1 MTSNDS
7 GAESASGNDATGPGE
22 VRHDGAQGALVRPTG
37 MRQRGMTVLAGGVLV
52 VLMSVLVG
60 QAPVPYVQLQPGP
73 TYDTLGVDPDDNEI
87 IVIDGTATS
96 DSEGQL
102 RFLTVGVVTHL
113 TLIEAIAGWV
123 SGDEAVVPREL
134 VYPPDKSDEEVD
146 QENAAQFANSLSNAE
161 AASLS
166 ELGYPTV
173 VGILEVAENSP
184 NADVIKAGDIIVAI
198 DGEEI
203 ENPDALLA
211 AIRSKPAGS
220 TLEFALTRDGQ
231 PVTVQVTTVA
241 GDDGVPRVG
250 FTPEVRSAAPFT
262 IDIPIEG
269 IGGPSAGLMLA
280 LGIVDKLTPED
291 LTGGLII
298 AGTGTIDPSG
308 NVGPIGGVPQ
318 KMIAAKGVGA
328 TVFLSPADNCGEAVA
343 NAQPGLMIV
352 RVDTLDT
359 ALAALET
366 LRAGGIPTLC
376 PGATS

>member
-1 MTSNDS
+1 MGQGEMDQGGMDQS
-7 GAESASGNDATGPGE
+7 GMGQHE
-22 VRHDGAQGALVRPTG
+22 AQSTVGVPPRATG
-37 MRQRGMTVLAGGVLV
+37 MRQRGMTVLAGGVFV
-52 VLMSVLVG
+52 VLFSLLVG

-73 TYDTLGVDPDDNEI
+73 TYDTLGADPDDNEI

-96 DSEGQL
+96 DSAGQL
-102 RFLTVGVVTHL
+102 RFLTVGVVTQL
-113 TLIEAIAGWV
+113 TLIEAIAGWL

-146 QENAAQFANSLSNAE
+146 EENAAQFANSLSAAE
-161 AASLS
+161 AAALA

-173 VGILEVAENSP
+173 VGILEVAQDSP
-184 NADVIKAGDIIVAI
+184 NADVIEAGDIIVAV
-198 DGEEI
+198 DGVEI
-203 ENPDALLA
+203 ADPDALLS
-211 AIRSKPAGS
+211 AIRDKPAGA
-220 TLEFALTRDGQ
+220 TLEFALTRDGE

-280 LGIVDKLTPED
+280 LGIIDKLTPED

-298 AGTGTIDPSG
+298 AGTGTIDPVG
-308 NVGPIGGVPQ
+308 NVGAIGGVPQ

-328 TVFLSPADNCGEAVA
+328 TVFLAPAENCGEAVA

-352 RVDTLDT
+352 RVDTLHT
-359 ALAALET
+359 ALAALAT
-366 LRAGGIPTLC
+366 LRDGGVPMLC
-376 PGATS
+376 PGASP